1 MSELTP
7 KAALSDQDQLLR
19 FGLASGKVR
28 GVAVSV
34 DHSWPTAGLHHDYP
48 PAVAQLLGQCVV
60 AALAL
65 VATLKFN
72 GRLIMQFRGDGPV
85 KLLVV
90 QARSDLTYRVT
101 AQWTQDLNPTDLN
114 QTLQT
119 LFGLTPANPGHLTL
133 TLEPNEG
140 TRYQSLVPI
149 EGDSVAQAL
158 EGYFQQS
165 EQLPTRLVLV
175 ADGGRAVGVLI
186 QQVPGEGGT
195 AMVRAANAE
204 ADFDHLS
211 IMMDTL
217 LTSNGLVEVQATAV
231 PVLLHRLFHQDS
243 LVLTQVNSVGFFC
256 GCSRDGVGVML
267 KSLGRDELACA
278 LHDSEVPGYV
288 SVRCEFCGAQYNFDA
303 VDVEHLLQTHSF
315 APNEDIRH

>member
-7 KAALSDQDQLLR
+7 DAALAHADELLR
-19 FGLASGKVR
+19 FGLAEGKVR

-34 DHSWPTAGLHHDYP
+34 DDSWQTAGAHHNYP
-48 PAVAQLLGQCVV
+48 PAVAQLLGQCVA

-90 QARSDLTYRVT
+90 HARSDLTFRVT
-101 AQWTQDLNPTDLN
+101 AQWTDALNPTDLN

-119 LFGLTPANPGHLTL
+119 LFGLNATSPGHLAL
-133 TLEPNEG
+133 TLEPDEG

-149 EGDSVAQAL
+149 EGESVASAL

-165 EQLPTRLVLV
+165 EQLPTRMVLA
-175 ADGGRAVGVLI
+175 ADGVRAVGILI

-195 AMVRAANAE
+195 PMVRAANAE
-204 ADFDHLS
+204 AVFDHLS

-217 LTSNGLVEVQATAV
+217 LTPKGFVEVQATPV
-231 PVLLHRLFHQDS
+231 PTLLHRLFHQDA
-243 LVLTQVNSVGFFC
+243 LVLTQINSVGFFC

-267 KSLGRDELACA
+267 KSLGRDELGAA
-278 LHDSEVPGYV
+278 LRDSEVPGYV
-288 SVRCEFCGAQYNFDA
+288 SVRCEFCGAQYNYDA

-315 APNEDIRH
+315 APSDEIRH